1 MHFFI
6 KLLASVV
13 IIVLSSQIARK
24 LPTLGGLIA
33 TMPLTGVIVLLWV
46 YTDNPGNFPLLQN
59 YTKGAVWG
67 ILPSI
72 LFFITAFICFNKHL
86 PLSLVL
92 AISFGVWLIGGCIH
106 QLFLH

>member
-13 IIVLSSQIARK
+13 IIIISSQIARK

-33 TMPLTGVIVLLWV
+33 TMPLTGVIVLLWL
-46 YTDNPGNFPLLQN
+46 YSDNPGNFPLMQN
-59 YTKGAVWG
+59 YTKGAVFG

-72 LFFITAFICFNKHL
+72 VFFITAFICFTKHL
-86 PLSLVL
+86 PLLLLL
-92 AISFGVWLIGGCIH
+92 AISFGACIH
-106 QLFLH
+106 QWFLH

>member
-1 MHFFI
+1 MYFFI

-13 IIVLSSQIARK
+13 IIIVSSQIARR

-46 YTDNPGNFPLLQN
+46 YTDNPGNLPVLQN
-59 YTKGAVWG
+59 YTKGAVFG

-72 LFFITAFICFNKHL
+72 VFFITAFICFNKHL

-92 AISFGVWLIGGCIH
+92 VISFGAWLIGACIH
-106 QLFLH
+106 QWFLH

>member
-13 IIVLSSQIARK
+13 IIIISSQIARK

-33 TMPLTGVIVLLWV
+33 TMPLTGVIVLLWL
-46 YTDNPGNFPLLQN
+46 YSDNPGNFPLMQN
-59 YTKGAVWG
+59 YTKGAVFG

-72 LFFITAFICFNKHL
+72 VFFITAFICFTKHL
-86 PLSLVL
+86 PLLLVIT
-92 AISFGVWLIGGCIH
+92 ISFGAWIIGACIH
-106 QLFLH
+106 QWFLH

>member
-1 MHFFI
+1 MHFLI

-13 IIVLSSQIARK
+13 IIIISSQIARK
-24 LPTLGGLIA
+24 FPTLGGLIA

-46 YTDNPGNFPLLQN
+46 YTDNPGDTTLLQD
-59 YTKGAVWG
+59 YTKGAVFG

-72 LFFITAFICFNKHL
+72 VFFITAFICFNKQL

-92 AISFGVWLIGGCIH
+92 TISFGAWLIGACIH
-106 QLFLH
+106 QWFLH

>member
-1 MHFFI
+1 MHFLI

-33 TMPLTGVIVLLWV
+33 TMPLTGVIVMLWL
-46 YTDNPGNFPLLQN
+46 YSDHPGNFPLLQN
-59 YTKGAVWG
+59 YTKGAVFG

-72 LFFITAFICFNKHL
+72 VFFITAFICFNKNL
-86 PLSLVL
+86 PLLLVL
-92 AISFGVWLIGGCIH
+92 AISFGAWIIGACIH
-106 QLFLH
+106 QWFLH

>member
-13 IIVLSSQIARK
+13 IIVLSRQIARK

-33 TMPLTGVIVLLWV
+33 TMPLTGVIVLLWL
-46 YTDNPGNFPLLQN
+46 YTDNPGNFPLMQN

-72 LFFITAFICFNKHL
+72 LFFITAFICFTRHL

-92 AISFGVWLIGGCIH
+92 AISFGVWLIGACIH
-106 QLFLH
+106 QWFLH

>member
-6 KLLASVV
+6 KLLASVS
-13 IIVLSSQIARK
+13 IVVVSSQIARK

-46 YTDNPGNFPLLQN
+46 YTDNPGNAPLLQN
-59 YTKGAVWG
+59 YTKGAVFG

-72 LFFITAFICFNKHL
+72 AFFITAFICFNKHL

-92 AISFGVWLIGGCIH
+92 VISFSVWLIGACIH
-106 QLFLH
+106 QWFLH